1 MADLLKPFR
10 SQAENSP
17 ASKGDLKKFFINQK
31 PPTKFDFEVVEESAI
46 EASQSVLTV
55 IEKIDEAN
63 KSILK
68 DQSAMS
74 LSGIECDLIR
84 LNRIEQERKR

>member
-31 PPTKFDFEVVEESAI
+31 PPAKFDFEVVEESAI
-46 EASQSVLTV
+46 EAS
-55 IEKIDEAN
+55 
-63 KSILK
+63 
-68 DQSAMS
+68 
-74 LSGIECDLIR
+74 
-84 LNRIEQERKR
+84 